1 MAKDIIIACDF
12 KSADETIKFLD
23 KLTRIRDEVVSCDD
37 ISIGAGR
44 PYVKIGMEAF
54 YACGPEFVKKLK
66 DAGYED
72 VRLIDT
78 TDGRFMGHK
87 EAAFL
92 GLGGSTLLVGRK

>member
-1 MAKDIIIACDF
+1 MLGCDIWSGAYKAVFTKKRCEENAKAEGV
-12 KSADETIKFLD
+12 AN
-23 KLTRIRDEVVSCDD
+23 
-37 ISIGAGR
+37 
-44 PYVKIGMEAF
+44 
-54 YACGPEFVKKLK
+54 
-66 DAGYED
+66 